1 MAENSILD
9 ELKYDFASG
18 ALKYKDV
25 RYLLIRPETIV
36 GFQKAIEQHSPT
48 AVRDAFFQGGYQG
61 GYLSAKKY
69 KEIHNLSDSET
80 IEFMMTMGAE
90 IGWGHFKLD
99 EYDFAK
105 KKLQISVENSAFAEA
120 YGDSDEGVCH
130 LISGV
135 LSGLA
140 TILFSRNCT
149 ASEIE
154 CMARGDH
161 HCVFRISATY

>member
-1 MAENSILD
+1 MAGNSILD
-9 ELKYDFASG
+9 ELKYDSASG

-36 GFQKAIEQHSPT
+36 GFQKAIEKHSPT

-80 IEFMMTMGAE
+80 IKFMMTMGAE

-105 KKLQISVENSAFAEA
+105 KELQISVEDSAFAEA
-120 YGDSDEGVCH
+120 YGNSDEGVCH
-130 LISGV
+130 LIRGV

>member
-1 MAENSILD
+1 MPFSKA
-9 ELKYDFASG
+9 
-18 ALKYKDV
+18 V
-25 RYLLIRPETIV
+25 IRGDIYP
-36 GFQKAIEQHSPT
+36 Q
-48 AVRDAFFQGGYQG
+48 
-61 GYLSAKKY
+61 KKY

-105 KKLQISVENSAFAEA
+105 KKLQISVEDSAFAEA
-120 YGDSDEGVCH
+120 YGNSDEGVCH
-130 LISGV
+130 LIRGV

>member
-1 MAENSILD
+1 MAGNSILD
-9 ELKYDFASG
+9 ELKYDSASG

-36 GFQKAIEQHSPT
+36 GFQKAIEKHSPT

-80 IEFMMTMGAE
+80 IKFMMTMGAE

-105 KKLQISVENSAFAEA
+105 KELQISVEDSAFAEA
-120 YGDSDEGVCH
+120 YGNSDEGVCH

-149 ASEIE
+149 AFEIE